1 MKLRFALCTTAF
13 GVALAAACSPA
24 PETDGASAPAAGG
37 AAAKR
42 MPLPDCAEVKTED
55 AGADGWKH
63 PDCRVMLTDTSKLA
77 LEARY
82 TKAEDETTKIAL
94 AVVQTGDAT
103 VQTIEETMGNTFAR
117 VELQDVDKDGKDDIL
132 VPLETGMVN
141 ITWALWRQSA
151 DNKFVRV
158 GEVTG
163 VDLKNT
169 DSGYLAVPARSSA
182 NEWDVAFFKMDGDAM
197 NPIVTTTVTARGT
210 PDKIT
215 GQDCELADD
224 GGLAW
229 TGLAQDAA
237 EAKFCAEPVVA
248 DIFK

>member
-1 MKLRFALCTTAF
+1 MKLKPILCAAL
-13 GVALAAACSPA
+13 LAAACSPA
-24 PETDGASAPAAGG
+24 PATDGAAPAEGG

-42 MPLPDCAEVKTED
+42 MPLPDCTEVKTED
-55 AGADGWKH
+55 TGADGWKH
-63 PDCRVMLTDTSKLA
+63 PDCRLVLTDASKLA

-94 AVVQTGDAT
+94 QVVQPGDAT
-103 VQTIEETMGNTFAR
+103 VQTIDETMGNTFAR
-117 VELQDVDKDGKDDIL
+117 VELQDIDKDAKEDIL

-151 DNKFVRV
+151 DSKFVRV

-163 VDLKNT
+163 VDVKNT
-169 DSGYLAVPARSSA
+169 DSGYLAVPARGSA
-182 NEWDVAFFKMDGDAM
+182 NEWGISFYKLDGDAM
-197 NPIVTTTVTARGT
+197 NPIVTADVIARGE

-215 GQDCELADD
+215 GQDCTLSDD
-224 GGLAW
+224 GGLAS
-229 TGLAQDAA
+229 TGLTLEAA

>member
-1 MKLRFALCTTAF
+1 MKLRFALCIAAF
-13 GVALAAACSPA
+13 GAAFAAACSPA
-24 PETDGASAPAAGG
+24 PETDGAAAPAGG

-42 MPLPDCAEVKTED
+42 MPLPDCSEVKTED

-63 PDCRVMLTDTSKLA
+63 PDCRVMLTDASKLA

-94 AVVQTGDAT
+94 AVVQPGDAT

-117 VELQDVDKDGKDDIL
+117 VELQDVDKDSKEDIL

-182 NEWDVAFFKMDGDAM
+182 NEWDVAFYKMDGDAM
-197 NPIVTTTVTARGT
+197 NPIVTAAVTARGT

-215 GQDCELADD
+215 GQDCELTDD
-224 GGLAW
+224 GGLAS
-229 TGLAQDAA
+229 TGLALEAA

>member
-1 MKLRFALCTTAF
+1 MKLRFALCTAAF
-13 GVALAAACSPA
+13 GAAFAAACSPA
-24 PETDGASAPAAGG
+24 PETDGAAAAPAAG
-37 AAAKR
+37 ASAKR
-42 MPLPDCAEVKTED
+42 MPLPDCSEVKTED
-55 AGADGWKH
+55 KGADGWKH

-94 AVVQTGDAT
+94 AVVQPGDAT

-182 NEWDVAFFKMDGDAM
+182 NEWDIAFYKMDGDAM
-197 NPIVTTTVTARGT
+197 NPIVSTAITARGT

-215 GQDCELADD
+215 GQD
-224 GGLAW
+224 
-229 TGLAQDAA
+229 
-237 EAKFCAEPVVA
+237 
-248 DIFK
+248 